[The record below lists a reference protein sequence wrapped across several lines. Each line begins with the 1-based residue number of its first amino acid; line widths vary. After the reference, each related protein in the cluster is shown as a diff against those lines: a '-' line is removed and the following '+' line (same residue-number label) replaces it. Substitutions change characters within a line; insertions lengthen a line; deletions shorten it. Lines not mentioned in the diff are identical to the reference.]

1 MDSRLRGNDEGG
13 ELAAQAIEVH
23 CRNTLLKQIVMNN
36 SLDILRQQVFSP
48 RAVALIGAS
57 SDATKNTSR
66 PQRYMRRYGYSG
78 KLFPINPG
86 RDEIFGEKS
95 YPDVTAV
102 PDDIDHAFIM
112 VPANRVAR
120 ALEQCVAKKI
130 PVVTIYT
137 DGFAEIGAE
146 GRAMQEELQRIAKA
160 GGVRLIGPNCI
171 GLFSSQTNLG
181 LSVNAVLENL
191 DIKPGPIAVVSQSGS
206 MTGGLLSRG
215 LGRGVGFSKLVSVGN
230 EADIALG
237 EFADML
243 VDDPHTKAILLF
255 METLRDAEHLARA
268 GKRAYEI
275 GKPIIAFKLGRSEIG
290 QDCAASHTGA
300 MAGSDEMCDTFLKA
314 HGILRVDHL
323 ETLFELPPMIMGKK
337 PVKTHRVAIM
347 STTGGGAAT
356 VADRLG
362 TLGVEVVGPT
372 QQVIDNLAK
381 NHNIKISSARVTD
394 LTLAG
399 AKKEIYSA
407 VLNELLA
414 SDHCDLV
421 IPIAGS
427 SAQFQ
432 PEIAVA
438 PVVEADARGKIIA
451 AFLAPHAEKS
461 LNLLSEAG
469 IAAFR
474 TPESCADAISAWRHW
489 QPPVTRPT
497 RDAARVA
504 AAAKLLAASGAKQL
518 NERDACQVFGA
529 LGVGCAQTAVI
540 KTPAEAANV
549 PLNVSFPVVA
559 KILSPDIAHK
569 TDAGGVVLNIA
580 DASALKQAAQDILAR
595 VGQKHPN
602 ARIDGILVQKMEK
615 GLAEIILGFKRD
627 PQVGPV
633 VVLGIGGVLAE
644 IYKDFAARL
653 APVSVE
659 DAAKMIEQVK
669 GLAPIRGYRG
679 MPRGDCAALAQT
691 VSAFSQLAYMDS
703 VAEAEINP
711 LMVKPEGAGVV
722 AVDGLVVQ
730 I

>member
-1 MDSRLRGNDEGG
+1 MSNDT
-13 ELAAQAIEVH
+13 LAV
-23 CRNTLLKQIVMNN
+23 
-36 SLDILRQQVFSP
+36 LRQQIFSP

-66 PQRYMRRYGYSG
+66 PQRYMRKYGYAG

-86 RDEIFGEKS
+86 RDEVFGEKA

-102 PDDIDHAFIM
+102 PDEIDHALIM
-112 VPANRVAR
+112 VPAKHVAK
-120 ALEQCVAKKI
+120 ALTHCVAKKI

-137 DGFAEIGAE
+137 DGFAEIGDE

-171 GLFSSQTNLG
+171 GLFSSQTNLA

-237 EFADML
+237 EFTDML

-268 GKRAYEI
+268 GRRAYEI
-275 GKPIIAFKLGRSEIG
+275 GKPIIAFKLGRSAIG

-300 MAGSDEMCDTFLKA
+300 MAGSDEMADTFLRA
-314 HGILRVDHL
+314 NGILRVDQL
-323 ETLFELPPMIMGKK
+323 ETLFELAPMIMGKK
-337 PVKTHRVAIM
+337 PRKMHRVAIM

-362 TLGVEVVGPT
+362 TLGIDVVGPT
-372 QQVIDNLAK
+372 QQVIDNLKK
-381 NHNIKISSARVTD
+381 NHNITISSARVTD

-427 SAQFQ
+427 SAQFHPQ
-432 PEIAVA
+432 IAVS
-438 PVVEADARGKIIA
+438 PIVEADPRDKIIA

-461 LNLLSEAG
+461 LNLLTEAG
-469 IAAFR
+469 IAGFR
-474 TPESCADAISAWRHW
+474 TPESCADAIRAWRDW
-489 QPPVTRPT
+489 TPPMTQPAQDTARV
-497 RDAARVA
+497 DAAK
-504 AAAKLLAASGAKQL
+504 KLLAAANSKQL
-518 NERDACQVFGA
+518 NEYDACKVFGA
-529 LGVGCAQTAVI
+529 LGVSIAATAVI
-540 KTPAEAANV
+540 KSPDDAANV
-549 PLNVSFPVVA
+549 PFPVVA

-569 TDAGGVVLNIA
+569 TDAGGVALNIA
-580 DASALKQAAQDILAR
+580 DAAALKQTAKDILAR
-595 VGQKHPN
+595 VGQKHPAAKLN
-602 ARIDGILVQKMEK
+602 GILVQKMEK

-659 DAAKMIEQVK
+659 DAAKMIDQVK
-669 GLAPIRGYRG
+669 GLATIRGYRG
-679 MPRGDCAALAQT
+679 MPKGDCAALAKT
-691 VSAFSQLAYMDS
+691 VSAFSQLAFIDS
-703 VAEAEINP
+703 IAEAEINP
-711 LMVKPEGAGVV
+711 LIVKKEGESVV
-722 AVDGLVVQ
+722 AVDGLIAQ
-730 I
+730 R

>member
-1 MDSRLRGNDEGG
+1 
-13 ELAAQAIEVH
+13 
-23 CRNTLLKQIVMNN
+23 MNS
-36 SLDILRQQVFSP
+36 SLDILRQQIFSP
-48 RAVALIGAS
+48 RSVALIGAS
-57 SDATKNTSR
+57 SDASKNTSR
-66 PQRYMRRYGYSG
+66 PQRYMRKYGYAG

-86 RDEIFGEKS
+86 RDEVFGEKA

-102 PDDIDHAFIM
+102 PDEIDHALIM
-112 VPANRVAR
+112 VPAKHVAK
-120 ALEQCVAKKI
+120 ALTQCAQKKI

-137 DGFAEIGAE
+137 DGFAEVGAE

-160 GGVRLIGPNCI
+160 GGVRLVGPNCI
-171 GLFSSQTNLG
+171 GLFSSQTNLA

-230 EADIALG
+230 EADIGLG
-237 EFADML
+237 EFTDML

-268 GKRAYEI
+268 GRRAYEI

-300 MAGSDEMCDTFLKA
+300 MAGSDELADTFLKA

-323 ETLFELPPMIMGKK
+323 ETLFELAPMIMGKK
-337 PVKTHRVAIM
+337 PRKTHRVAIM

-362 TLGVEVVGPT
+362 TLGIDVVGPT
-372 QQVIDNLAK
+372 PRVIDNLRK
-381 NHNIKISSARVTD
+381 NHNITISSARVTD

-427 SAQFQ
+427 SAQFHPQ
-432 PEIAVA
+432 IAVS
-438 PVVEADARGKIIA
+438 PMVEADPRDKIIA
-451 AFLAPHAEKS
+451 AFLAPQAEKS
-461 LNLLSEAG
+461 LNLLTEAG
-469 IAAFR
+469 IAGFR
-474 TPESCADAISAWRHW
+474 TPESCADAIRAWRDW
-489 QPPVTRPT
+489 AAPVTQPAQDVT
-497 RDAARVA
+497 RVNEAK
-504 AAAKLLAASGAKQL
+504 KLLAEAGTKQL
-518 NERDACQVFGA
+518 NEFDACRVFGA
-529 LGVGCAQTAVI
+529 LGVTSAQTAVI
-540 KTPAEAANV
+540 KTPDEPANV
-549 PLNVSFPVVA
+549 QFPVVA

-569 TDAGGVVLNIA
+569 TDAGGVVLNIG
-580 DASALKQAAQDILAR
+580 DAAALKAAARDILDR
-595 VGQKHPN
+595 VGKKHPQAKLN
-602 ARIDGILVQKMEK
+602 GILVQKMEK

-679 MPRGDCAALAQT
+679 MTRGDCAALAKT
-691 VSAFSQLAYMDS
+691 VSDFSQLAYIDS
-703 VAEAEINP
+703 IAEAEINP
-711 LMVKPEGAGVV
+711 LIVKAEGAGVV
-722 AVDGLVVQ
+722 AVDGLIAQ
-730 I
+730 K

>member
-1 MDSRLRGNDEGG
+1 M
-13 ELAAQAIEVH
+13 
-23 CRNTLLKQIVMNN
+23 TT
-36 SLDILRQQVFSP
+36 SLDLLRQQIFSP
-48 RAVALIGAS
+48 RSVALIGAS

-78 KLFPINPG
+78 QLFPINPG
-86 RDEIFGEKS
+86 RDEIFGEKA
-95 YPDVTAV
+95 YPDVSAV
-102 PDDIDHAFIM
+102 PGEIDHALIM
-112 VPANRVAR
+112 VPAQRVAK

-137 DGFAEIGAE
+137 DGFAEVGAE
-146 GRAMQEELQRIAKA
+146 GRAMQEDLQRIAKA
-160 GGVRLIGPNCI
+160 GGVRLVGPNCI
-171 GLFSSQTNLG
+171 GLFSSQTHLA
-181 LSVNAVLENL
+181 LSVNAVLEHL

-243 VDDPHTKAILLF
+243 VDDPHTEAILLF

-268 GKRAYEI
+268 GRRAYAA

-300 MAGSDEMCDTFLKA
+300 MAGSDELADTFLKA
-314 HGILRVDHL
+314 NGILRVDHL
-323 ETLFELPPMIMGKK
+323 ETLFELAPMIMGKK
-337 PVKTHRVAIM
+337 PSKAHRVAIM

-362 TLGVEVVGPT
+362 TLGIDVVGPT
-372 QQVIDNLAK
+372 PQVIENLAK

-432 PEIAVA
+432 PQIAVA
-438 PVVEADARGKIIA
+438 PVVEAAPGDKLIA

-461 LNLLSEAG
+461 LALLSDAG
-469 IAAFR
+469 IAGFR
-474 TPESCADAISAWRHW
+474 TPESCADAICAWRDW
-489 QPPVTRPT
+489 APPITQPAQDTLRVAEAKKLL
-497 RDAARVA
+497 DAA
-504 AAAKLLAASGAKQL
+504 GTKQL
-518 NERDACQVFGA
+518 NELDACRVFGA
-529 LGVGCAQTAVI
+529 LGVTVAQTAVI
-540 KTPAEAANV
+540 KTPDDTANIAY
-549 PLNVSFPVVA
+549 PVVA

-569 TDAGGVVLNIA
+569 TDAGGVVLNIG
-580 DASALKQAAQDILAR
+580 DAAALKQAARDILNS
-595 VGQKHPN
+595 VGNKHPTAHIN
-602 ARIDGILVQKMEK
+602 GILVQKMEK

-633 VVLGIGGVLAE
+633 VVLGIGGILAE
-644 IYKDFAARL
+644 IYKDFASRL
-653 APVSVE
+653 APVSVT
-659 DAAKMIEQVK
+659 DAAAMIEQVK
-669 GLAPIRGYRG
+669 GLAIIRGYRG
-679 MPRGDCAALAQT
+679 MPKGDCAALAQT
-691 VSAFSQLAYMDS
+691 VSAFSQLAYIDS
-703 VAEAEINP
+703 ITEAEINP
-711 LMVKPEGAGVV
+711 LIVKREGEGVV
-722 AVDGLVVQ
+722 AVDGLIVQ
-730 I
+730 P

>member
-1 MDSRLRGNDEGG
+1 
-13 ELAAQAIEVH
+13 
-23 CRNTLLKQIVMNN
+23 MNN
-36 SLDILRQQVFSP
+36 LDLLRQQVFSP
-48 RAVALIGAS
+48 RSVALIGAS

-78 KLFPINPG
+78 NLYPINPG

-95 YPDVTAV
+95 YPDVTAA
-102 PDDIDHAFIM
+102 PDGIDHAFIM

-137 DGFAEIGAE
+137 DGFAEVGAE

-171 GLFSSQTNLG
+171 GLFSSQTNLA

-191 DIKPGPIAVVSQSGS
+191 DIKPGSIAVVSQSGS

-243 VDDPHTKAILLF
+243 VDDPHTQAILLF
-255 METLRDAEHLARA
+255 METLRDAEHLACA
-268 GKRAYEI
+268 GRRAYEA

-300 MAGSDEMCDTFLKA
+300 MAGSDELADTFLKA

-323 ETLFELPPMIMGKK
+323 ETLFELAPMIMGKK
-337 PVKTHRVAIM
+337 PRKTHRVAIM

-362 TLGVEVVGPT
+362 TLGIDVVGPT
-372 QQVIDNLAK
+372 QQVIDNLKK
-381 NHNIKISSARVTD
+381 NHNITISSARVTD

-414 SDHCDLV
+414 TDHCDLV

-432 PEIAVA
+432 PQIAVA
-438 PVVEADARGKIIA
+438 PVVEAEPRDKLIA

-461 LNLLSEAG
+461 LALLSDAG
-469 IAAFR
+469 IAGFR
-474 TPESCADAISAWRHW
+474 TPESCADAIRAWRDW
-489 QPPVTRPT
+489 TPPVTQPAP
-497 RDAARVA
+497 DAARVSEA
-504 AAAKLLAASGAKQL
+504 KKLLAAAGSKQL
-518 NERDACQVFGA
+518 NELDACRVFGA
-529 LGVGCAQTAVI
+529 LGVTSAQTVVI
-540 KTPAEAANV
+540 KTPDDTADIAY
-549 PLNVSFPVVA
+549 PVVA

-569 TDAGGVVLNIA
+569 TDAGGVALNIG
-580 DASALKQAAQDILAR
+580 DAAALKQATRDILDN
-595 VGQKHPN
+595 VSKKHPTAKIN
-602 ARIDGILVQKMEK
+602 GILVQKMEK

-644 IYKDFAARL
+644 IYKDFASRL

-659 DAAKMIEQVK
+659 DAATMIEQVK

-679 MPRGDCAALAQT
+679 MPRGDCAALAKT
-691 VSAFSQLAYMDS
+691 VSEFSQLACIDS
-703 VAEAEINP
+703 IVEAEINP
-711 LMVKPEGAGVV
+711 LIVKREGAGVI
-722 AVDGLVVQ
+722 AVDGLIVQ
-730 I
+730 Q

>member
-1 MDSRLRGNDEGG
+1 M
-13 ELAAQAIEVH
+13 
-23 CRNTLLKQIVMNN
+23 NTP
-36 SLDILRQQVFSP
+36 LDILRQQVFSP

-66 PQRYMRRYGYSG
+66 PQRYMRKYGYAG

-102 PDDIDHAFIM
+102 PDEIDHAFIM
-112 VPANRVAR
+112 VPANRVAK
-120 ALEQCVAKKI
+120 ALEQCVAKRV

-137 DGFAEIGAE
+137 DGFAEVGAE
-146 GRAMQEELQRIAKA
+146 GRAMQEDLQRIAKA
-160 GGVRLIGPNCI
+160 GGVRLVGPNCI
-171 GLFSSQTNLG
+171 GLFSSHTHLA
-181 LSVNAVLENL
+181 LSVNAVLENSE
-191 DIKPGPIAVVSQSGS
+191 IKPGPIAVVSQSGS

-215 LGRGVGFSKLVSVGN
+215 LGRGMGFSKLVSVGN
-230 EADIALG
+230 EADIGIG

-243 VDDPHTKAILLF
+243 VDDPHTGQILLF
-255 METLRDAEHLARA
+255 METIRDAHHLARA
-268 GKRAYEI
+268 GERAYEQ
-275 GKPIIAFKLGRSEIG
+275 GKPIIVFKLGRSEIG

-300 MAGSDEMCDTFLKA
+300 MAGSDELADTFFKA
-314 HGILRVDHL
+314 HGILRVDML
-323 ETLFELPPMIMGKK
+323 ETLFELGPMITGTK
-337 PVKTHRVAIM
+337 PSKRHRVAIM

-362 TLGVEVVGPT
+362 TLGVDVVGPT
-372 QQVIDNLAK
+372 QSVIDNLK
-381 NHNIKISSARVTD
+381 NNHNIIISPARVTD

-421 IPIAGS
+421 LPIAGS
-427 SAQFQ
+427 SAQFHPQ
-432 PEIAVA
+432 IAVA
-438 PVVEADARGKIIA
+438 PVVEADRRDKLIA
-451 AFLAPHAEKS
+451 VFLAPHAEKS
-461 LNLLSEAG
+461 LSLLTEAG
-469 IAAFR
+469 IAGFR
-474 TPESCADAISAWRHW
+474 TPESCADAIRAWCDWSAP
-489 QPPVTRPT
+489 QKKPAI
-497 RDAARVA
+497 DAARVA
-504 AAAKLLAASGAKQL
+504 EAKKLLAAANSKQL
-518 NERDACQVFGA
+518 NEFDACRVFAA
-529 LGVGCAQTAVI
+529 LGVTQAATAVI
-540 KTPAEAANV
+540 KSADETTNV
-549 PLNVSFPVVA
+549 QYPVVA

-580 DASALKQAAQDILAR
+580 DADALKIAARDILGR
-595 VGQKHPN
+595 VGKKHPQAKLN
-602 ARIDGILVQKMEK
+602 GILVQRMEK

-679 MPRGDCAALAQT
+679 MTKGDCVALAKT
-691 VSAFSQLAYMDS
+691 VSEFSQLAYIDS
-703 VAEAEINP
+703 IAEAEINP
-711 LMVKPEGAGVV
+711 LIVKREGEGVV
-722 AVDGLVVQ
+722 AVDGLIAQ
-730 I
+730 R

>member
-1 MDSRLRGNDEGG
+1 MNDA
-13 ELAAQAIEVH
+13 L
-23 CRNTLLKQIVMNN
+23 
-36 SLDILRQQVFSP
+36 SILRQQVFSP
-48 RAVALIGAS
+48 LAVALIGAS

-66 PQRYMRRYGYSG
+66 PQRYMRKYGYTG
-78 KLFPINPG
+78 KLFPINPA
-86 RDEIFGEKS
+86 REEIFGEKA

-102 PDDIDHAFIM
+102 ADAIDHAFIM
-112 VPANRVAR
+112 VPATRVKK
-120 ALEQCVAKKI
+120 ALQQCVAKKI
-130 PVVTIYT
+130 PVVTIYS
-137 DGFAEIGAE
+137 DGFAEVGAE
-146 GRAMQEELQRIAKA
+146 GRAMQEELRGIAQA

-171 GLFSSQTNLG
+171 GLFSSQTHLA
-181 LSVNAVLENL
+181 LSVNAVLEYS
-191 DIKPGPIAVVSQSGS
+191 DIKPGQLAVVSQSGS

-215 LGRGVGFSKLVSVGN
+215 LGRGMGFSKLVSVGK
-230 EADIALG
+230 EADIGVG

-243 VDDPHTKAILLF
+243 VDDPHTGAILLF
-255 METLRDAEHLARA
+255 METIRDAGHLARA
-268 GKRAYEI
+268 GRRAYAA
-275 GKPIIAFKLGRSEIG
+275 GKPIIVFKLGRSEIG

-300 MAGSDEMCDTFLKA
+300 MAGSDELADTFFKA

-323 ETLFELPPMIMGKK
+323 ETLFELAPMIAGTL
-337 PVKTHRVAIM
+337 PRARHRVAIM
-347 STTGGGAAT
+347 STTGGGAAM

-362 TLGVEVVGPT
+362 TLGVDVVGPT
-372 QQVIDNLAK
+372 QAVIDNLEK
-381 NHNIKISSARVTD
+381 NHNIIISKARVTD

-421 IPIAGS
+421 LPIAGS

-438 PVVEADARGKIIA
+438 PVVEANRRDKLLAV
-451 AFLAPHAEKS
+451 FLAPQAEKS
-461 LNLLSEAG
+461 LNLLTEAG

-474 TPESCADAISAWRHW
+474 TPESCADAIRAWRDW
-489 QPPVTRPT
+489 TPPQTQPAIDTG
-497 RDAARVA
+497 RVA
-504 AAAKLLAASGAKQL
+504 EARKLLAAANTKQL
-518 NERDACQVFGA
+518 NELDACCVFAA
-529 LGVGCAQTAVI
+529 LGVKQASMAVI
-540 KTPAEAANV
+540 KSPDETANV
-549 PLNVSFPVVA
+549 PFPVVA

-580 DASALKQAAQDILAR
+580 DAAALKAAARDILDKVR
-595 VGQKHPN
+595 RKHPAAKLN
-602 ARIDGILVQKMEK
+602 GILVQRMEQ
-615 GLAEIILGFKRD
+615 GLPEVILGFKRD

-679 MPRGDCAALAQT
+679 MTRGDCAALAKA
-691 VSAFSQLAYMDS
+691 VSDFSQLAYIDS
-703 VAEAEINP
+703 IAEAEINP
-711 LMVKPEGAGVV
+711 LIVKAAGAGVV
-722 AVDGLVVQ
+722 AVDGLTAQ
-730 I
+730 K

>member
-1 MDSRLRGNDEGG
+1 
-13 ELAAQAIEVH
+13 
-23 CRNTLLKQIVMNN
+23 MNN
-36 SLDILRQQVFSP
+36 LDLLRQQVFSP
-48 RAVALIGAS
+48 RSVALIGAS

-78 KLFPINPG
+78 KLYPINPG

-95 YPDVTAV
+95 YPDVTAA
-102 PDDIDHAFIM
+102 PDGIDHAFIM

-137 DGFAEIGAE
+137 DGFAEVGAE

-171 GLFSSQTNLG
+171 GLFSSQTNLA

-191 DIKPGPIAVVSQSGS
+191 DIKPGSIAVVSQSGS

-243 VDDPHTKAILLF
+243 VDDPHTQAILLF

-268 GKRAYEI
+268 GQRAYEA

-300 MAGSDEMCDTFLKA
+300 MAGSDELADTFLKA

-323 ETLFELPPMIMGKK
+323 ETLFELAPMIMGKK
-337 PVKTHRVAIM
+337 PRKTHRVAIM

-362 TLGVEVVGPT
+362 TLGIDVVGPT

-381 NHNIKISSARVTD
+381 NHNIKISNARVTD

-432 PEIAVA
+432 PQIAVA
-438 PVVEADARGKIIA
+438 PVVEAEPRDKLIA

-461 LNLLSEAG
+461 LALLSDAG
-469 IAAFR
+469 IAGFR
-474 TPESCADAISAWRHW
+474 TPESCADAIRAWRDW
-489 QPPVTRPT
+489 TPPVTQPAP
-497 RDAARVA
+497 DAARVSEA
-504 AAAKLLAASGAKQL
+504 KKLLAAAGSKQL
-518 NERDACQVFGA
+518 NELDACRVFGA
-529 LGVGCAQTAVI
+529 LGVTSAQTVVI
-540 KTPAEAANV
+540 KTPDDTADIAY
-549 PLNVSFPVVA
+549 PVVA

-569 TDAGGVVLNIA
+569 TDAGGVALNIS
-580 DASALKQAAQDILAR
+580 DAAALKQAARDILDN
-595 VGQKHPN
+595 VSKKHPTAKIN
-602 ARIDGILVQKMEK
+602 GILVQKMEK

-644 IYKDFAARL
+644 IYKDFASRL

-659 DAAKMIEQVK
+659 DAATMIEQVK

-679 MPRGDCAALAQT
+679 MPRGDCAALAKT
-691 VSAFSQLAYMDS
+691 VSEFSQLACIDS
-703 VAEAEINP
+703 IVEAEINP
-711 LMVKPEGAGVV
+711 LIVKREGAGVI
-722 AVDGLVVQ
+722 AVDGLIVQ
-730 I
+730 Q

>member
-1 MDSRLRGNDEGG
+1 MSNSD
-13 ELAAQAIEVH
+13 LAV
-23 CRNTLLKQIVMNN
+23 
-36 SLDILRQQVFSP
+36 LRQQVFSP

-57 SDATKNTSR
+57 GDETKNTSR
-66 PQRYMRRYGYSG
+66 PQRYMRKYGYTG

-86 RDEIFGEKS
+86 RPEIFGEKA
-95 YPDVTAV
+95 YPDVTTV
-102 PDDIDHAFIM
+102 PDEIDHALIM
-112 VPANRVAR
+112 VPAKQVAK
-120 ALEQCVAKKI
+120 ALTQCVTKKI

-137 DGFAEIGAE
+137 DGFAEVGAE

-160 GGVRLIGPNCI
+160 GGVRLVGPNCI
-171 GLFSSQTNLG
+171 GLFSSQTNLA

-237 EFADML
+237 EFTDML

-255 METLRDAEHLARA
+255 METLRDAKHLARA
-268 GKRAYEI
+268 GRRAYEI

-300 MAGSDEMCDTFLKA
+300 MAGSDEMADTFLRA

-323 ETLFELPPMIMGKK
+323 ETLFELAPMIMGKK
-337 PVKTHRVAIM
+337 PRKTHRVAIM

-362 TLGVEVVGPT
+362 TLGIDVVGPT

-427 SAQFQ
+427 SAQFHPQ
-432 PEIAVA
+432 IAVA
-438 PVVEADARGKIIA
+438 PMVEANPRDKIIA

-461 LNLLSEAG
+461 LNLLTEAG
-469 IAAFR
+469 VAGFR
-474 TPESCADAISAWRHW
+474 TPESCADAIRAWRDW
-489 QPPVTRPT
+489 TPPVTQPAQDT
-497 RDAARVA
+497 AHVGEAKKLIA
-504 AAAKLLAASGAKQL
+504 AANSKQL
-518 NERDACQVFGA
+518 NEYDACKVFA
-529 LGVGCAQTAVI
+529 TLGVNLAATAVI
-540 KTPAEAANV
+540 KSPDDAANV
-549 PLNVSFPVVA
+549 QFPVVA

-580 DASALKQAAQDILAR
+580 DAAALKTAARDILDR
-595 VGQKHPN
+595 VGKKHPN
-602 ARIDGILVQKMEK
+602 AKLNGILVQRMEK
-615 GLAEIILGFKRD
+615 GLAEIIVGFKRD

-644 IYKDFAARL
+644 IYKDFSARL

-659 DAAKMIEQVK
+659 DAAKMIDQVK
-669 GLAPIRGYRG
+669 GLATIRGYRG
-679 MPRGDCAALAQT
+679 MPKGDCAALAKT
-691 VSAFSQLAYMDS
+691 VSAFSQLAYIDS
-703 VAEAEINP
+703 IAEAEINP
-711 LMVKPEGAGVV
+711 LIVKKEGEGVV
-722 AVDGLVVQ
+722 AVDGLIVQ
-730 I
+730 L